1 MFPVREHNT
10 NKLNK
15 INNNNI
21 IYIVK
26 KRKIMKKD
34 LLIKLAK
41 MVLNLSEITI
51 NDKTWY
57 IDGELTVGSEITD
70 ENGVVIEDG
79 EYVVDEK
86 KITVVEGKVTEIE
99 TIKDEETPEQEDV
112 KIEVENAE
120 ETETEQPVEKDEKD
134 LRIEELEGLLK
145 DRDAIIEELNQKI
158 AELEDKVKQP
168 VEEPVKMNKVEQ
180 EPATKS
186 NPALKYFQN

>member
-1 MFPVREHNT
+1 
-10 NKLNK
+10 
-15 INNNNI
+15 
-21 IYIVK
+21 
-26 KRKIMKKD
+26 MKKD

-99 TIKDEETPEQEDV
+99 TIKDEETPEQVDV

-120 ETETEQPVEKDEKD
+120 ETETEQPIEKDEKD

-180 EPATKS
+180 EPAIKS